1 MQVLPHKHNFSAA
14 MHGWGIFPNN
24 KSSSKLEKNM
34 CKTDLFYQN
43 KHDHQFFLQ
52 NFSQVFEKCHKI
64 RSFESSFECTFKCT
78 KGCTFE
84 SYGYSKHIFR

>member
-1 MQVLPHKHNFSAA
+1 MKVLPHKHNFSAA

-52 NFSQVFEKCHKI
+52 ILVKFLRNSIKYVVSRAVPSAHSGALLRVMAIQSAFSDD
-64 RSFESSFECTFKCT
+64 SFK
-78 KGCTFE
+78 
-84 SYGYSKHIFR
+84 